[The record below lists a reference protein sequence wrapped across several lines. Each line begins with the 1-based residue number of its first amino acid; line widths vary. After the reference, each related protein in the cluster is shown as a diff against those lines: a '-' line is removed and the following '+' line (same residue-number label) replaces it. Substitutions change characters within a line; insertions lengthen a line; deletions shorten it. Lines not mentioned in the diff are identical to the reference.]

1 MMTGQVCMSV
11 ERVYVEAPV
20 AEAFTQ
26 KLVAEMSRLRTG
38 ENGAE
43 ADIDYG
49 PFTSPRQVEIVERH
63 LDDAKRQGR
72 RASLRRDARRAS
84 GRHLLR
90 ADGRRRRRPRH
101 GAHDRGDVRPGRSG
115 HAVRDADEALRLANE
130 TRYG

>member
-38 ENGAE
+38 ENGRD

-63 LDDAKRQGR
+63 LADATREGRARPVRRQAAR
-72 RASLRRDARRAS
+72 AAARASSSSRRSWPAS
-84 GRHLLR
+84 TTRW
-90 ADGRRRRRPRH
+90 
-101 GAHDRGDVRPGRSG
+101 RS
-115 HAVRDADEALRLANE
+115 
-130 TRYG
+130 